1 MIRLLGRILI
11 ICLLCLLRG
20 ELTAAVGTENCSGL
34 AFCPAIGTI
43 GAAAAGRYAAGRA
56 DECIRIHFSAAM
68 STIHM
73 KYSFKQVSETE
84 NEKIRQK
91 SSFFIRITYFDRFD
105 QMILKFYLFA
115 ANGEF
120 CMQKKKTCKKKCFR
134 YNGYMNI
141 TVSVFLAGE
150 FALQEESIWR

>member
-1 MIRLLGRILI
+1 
-11 ICLLCLLRG
+11 
-20 ELTAAVGTENCSGL
+20 
-34 AFCPAIGTI
+34 
-43 GAAAAGRYAAGRA
+43 
-56 DECIRIHFSAAM
+56 M